1 MEDFESIWI
10 TSLIILII
18 AYIISFVYKVPSSRV
33 GNKNQIPK
41 SSNPPPPKFS
51 NKTYIKMSYNNS
63 TDRVKALE
71 ALSRSFNLIL
81 SMPLDIRT
89 ECGKSLLDAI
99 TQEANQIK
107 RASENDTNCRCY
119 SEAIKSTT
127 G

>member
-1 MEDFESIWI
+1 
-10 TSLIILII
+10 
-18 AYIISFVYKVPSSRV
+18 
-33 GNKNQIPK
+33 
-41 SSNPPPPKFS
+41 
-51 NKTYIKMSYNNS
+51 MSYYNS
-63 TDRVKALE
+63 KDRVEALE

-119 SEAIKSTT
+119 SETIKSTT